1 MNFYLI
7 YPSTQ
12 AWVFAHIQ
20 LTPQEAAEYKN
31 APVVYDGE
39 YGFFFE
45 PNESVILQPSH
56 PIAGLLLILVS
67 PDME

>member
-1 MNFYLI
+1 LI
-7 YPSTQ
+7 LTDSCQ

-45 PNESVILQPSH
+45 PNESVITHDDLQITRP
-56 PIAGLLLILVS
+56 LLTSVLS
-67 PDME
+67 DTE

>member
-1 MNFYLI
+1 MFSNQSLT
-7 YPSTQ
+7 SDK

-31 APVVYDGE
+31 VPVVYDGE

-45 PNESVILQPSH
+45 PNE
-56 PIAGLLLILVS
+56 
-67 PDME
+67 

>member
-1 MNFYLI
+1 VCIKGKFDQLMVHLNEASCAFPITMIHTDSYA
-7 YPSTQ
+7 Q

-31 APVVYDGE
+31 APVVYDGD

-45 PNESVILQPSH
+45 PNE
-56 PIAGLLLILVS
+56 
-67 PDME
+67 

>member
-1 MNFYLI
+1 MSHYRTWALTCANV
-7 YPSTQ
+7 Q

-45 PNESVILQPSH
+45 PNESVNTHISS
-56 PIAGLLLILVS
+56 PIGGPLLT
-67 PDME
+67 